1 MRDVSIIGIGQTKV
15 AEHWDRSLRHL
26 AADAV
31 LAAME
36 DAGVEPTAMDALYV
50 GNMLSGLL
58 TGQEHLGALIADFV
72 GLRGIEAVKVEAACG
87 SGAAALR
94 LGYAAVAGGLH
105 DFVVVMGV
113 EKMTDTVNAETTTGL
128 AMAADADYE
137 SIHGLTFVSV
147 NALLM
152 RRYMHEHGVE
162 HEDFAGFAVN
172 AHLNAGG
179 NPHAMYRNKIT
190 AEQFA
195 RARMIA
201 DPINLLDSSG
211 IGDGAAAVVLC
222 PTHLAR
228 EYSNGRAVRIRASSM
243 ATDAVAVHDRS
254 DPLWLSAVEASAFK
268 AYQQARVGP
277 RDIDLFEVHDA
288 FTIMSTLSLEAS
300 GFAERGKGVWLAKAG
315 EIGLEGRIPIS
326 TMGGLKAR
334 GHPVG
339 ATGVYQVVEVAQQLR
354 GEAGSNQI
362 ADARWGMAQNIGG
375 SGATVI
381 THILEA
387 GD

>member
-1 MRDVSIIGIGQTKV
+1 MREVSIIGIGQTKV
-15 AEHWDRSLRHL
+15 DEHWDRSLRHL
-26 AADAV
+26 AGDAILASMADAGIE
-31 LAAME
+31 AAE
-36 DAGVEPTAMDALYV
+36 ALYV

-58 TGQEHLGALIADFV
+58 TGQEHLGALVADFV

-105 DFVVVMGV
+105 DLVIVCGV

-128 AMAADADYE
+128 VMAADADYE
-137 SIHGLTFVSV
+137 SVHGVTFVSL

-152 RRYMHEHGVE
+152 RRYMHENGVR
-162 HEDFAGFAVN
+162 HEEFAPFAVN
-172 AHLNAGG
+172 AHRNAVG
-179 NPHAMYRNKIT
+179 NPNAMYQHPVT
-190 AEQFA
+190 AQQFI

-222 PTHLAR
+222 PTRLAG
-228 EYSNGRAVRIRASSM
+228 EYGRGRAVRIRASAM
-243 ATDAVAVHDRS
+243 ATDAVAIHDRR
-254 DPLWLSAVEASAFK
+254 DPLWLSAVEASAVK
-268 AYQQARVGP
+268 AYQQASVGP
-277 RDIDLFEVHDA
+277 RDIDLFELHDA
-288 FTIMSTLSLEAS
+288 FTIMSALSLEAS
-300 GFAERGKGVWLAKAG
+300 GFAERGKGVALAQNG
-315 EIGLEGRIPIS
+315 DITREGRIPVC

-339 ATGVYQVVEVAQQLR
+339 ATGVYQVVEVVQQLC
-354 GEAGSNQI
+354 GEAGPNQLPR
-362 ADARWGMAQNIGG
+362 ARLGMAQNIGG

-387 GD
+387 GN